1 MTQQPDRVQSA
12 KLASE
17 SDDSSNTA
25 HSDMFNDS
33 IMVQWHESHKFRDMP
48 ESVMRLHFNIRD
60 GDGRAVQILGFN
72 KLLE

>member
-1 MTQQPDRVQSA
+1 MNPDKVQRA
-12 KLASE
+12 TLTRE

-25 HSDMFNDS
+25 HSDKFNDS
-33 IMVQWHESHKFRDMP
+33 IMVQWHESHKYRDMP

-60 GDGRAVQILGFN
+60 GDGRATQILGFN